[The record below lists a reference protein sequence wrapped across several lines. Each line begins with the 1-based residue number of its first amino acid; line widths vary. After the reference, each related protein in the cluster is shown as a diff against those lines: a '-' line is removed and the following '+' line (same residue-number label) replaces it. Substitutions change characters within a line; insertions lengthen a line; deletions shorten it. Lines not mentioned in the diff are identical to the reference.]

1 MDCGYVRRHTVAQ
14 SMLEQPHR
22 RRKRKRRRRRRKHT
36 KPYPLFQAVQ
46 GNWPI
51 FLQFDK
57 ISHKLD
63 KHLQQKTIA
72 SKHWVMLWQYTSC
85 QTWFSQ
91 LK

>member
-51 FLQFDK
+51 FCSLIK
-57 ISHKLD
+57 SLINL
-63 KHLQQKTIA
+63 
-72 SKHWVMLWQYTSC
+72 TSIY
-85 QTWFSQ
+85 SRKQ
-91 LK
+91 LLRNTGSFFGSLLHVRPGFLS